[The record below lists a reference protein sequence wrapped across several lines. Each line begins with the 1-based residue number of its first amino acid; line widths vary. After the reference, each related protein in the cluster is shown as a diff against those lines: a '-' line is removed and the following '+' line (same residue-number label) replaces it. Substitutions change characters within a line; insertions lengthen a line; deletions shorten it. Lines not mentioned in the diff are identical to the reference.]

1 MKFMK
6 IAMLL
11 LFTAA
16 SLTGLSETASSELGL
31 PFRDKRFYVHAESFS
46 WRGQKVKFVDWLP
59 IFSSKLGTSLRDA
72 GLSNSAKECVLEAR
86 IVAKE
91 DAVESYANTNSALR
105 TSSPFLVIS
114 YKVLHSVT
122 TRVKAKG
129 EMSLDA
135 LAFSAT
141 DVKSFIEQTA
151 DAAASILSDNLVAEL
166 LPPEVTGRTAQGLLV
181 VKARAQ
187 SALRAGEFLTVF
199 ARGEEVKDSAGKV
212 VDWTEEAVG
221 TVQLVRVGTDAVHA
235 LVVEGDTK
243 RIAPGCRLRRVVIRK

>member
-1 MKFMK
+1 MKFIK

-11 LFTAA
+11 FSTVA
-16 SLTGLSETASSELGL
+16 SLAGMSETVSSEMGSQ
-31 PFRDKRFYVHAESFS
+31 FRNKRFHVQGESFS

-86 IVAKE
+86 IMAKE
-91 DAVESYANTNSALR
+91 GAVATNSALR

-114 YKVLHSVT
+114 YKVQHSVT

-166 LPPEVTGRTAQGLLV
+166 LPPEVTGRTVQGLLV

-199 ARGEEVKDSAGKV
+199 ARGEEVKDSAGKI

-221 TVQLVRVGTDAVHA
+221 TVQLVRVGADAVHA